1 MSRSRKRKKAP
12 RHLQM
17 SLVLLALAALVL
29 LAYLIIIHLWLLAAL
44 VGICALIGGGVA
56 VLLAQRHT
64 RQRAMWRERIK
75 TLNDLIRLTPTQFE
89 LITVE
94 LLRTQGFRHVRH
106 TGGGGDLAADII
118 CYTPQGQRAVVQ
130 CKRYAPQHHVG
141 SPDIQ
146 KFIGMVRVH
155 HHAEVGIFVTTST
168 YTHPARTLAKQHNF
182 MLLDG
187 PYLEGLVQQFLLQ
200 QQQQVPAPV

>member
-12 RHLQM
+12 RSLQM
-17 SLVLLALAALVL
+17 SLIGLALAALVL
-29 LAYLIIIHLWLLAAL
+29 LAYLIIIQLWLLAVL
-44 VGICALIGGGVA
+44 VGSCALIGTGVA
-56 VLLAQRHT
+56 VLLS
-64 RQRAMWRERIK
+64 RQRTQQQIHWRDHIK
-75 TLNDLIRLTPTQFE
+75 SLNDLIRLTPTQFE

-106 TGGGGDLAADII
+106 TGGGGDLAADIT

-141 SPDIQ
+141 SPEIQ

-168 YTHPARTLAKQHNF
+168 YTRPARTLARQHNF